1 MSKWSRIVV
10 GLGWFDGR
18 RSDCARLTPKRMSK
32 TNLLW
37 IYWIYCTRARTHAN
51 THSSREIISLFCLS
65 ILFWSGSLSY
75 SFFARVMFLRVVS
88 FLLLF
93 ARPQKIKSKIEN
105 ANLHEIYGRN
115 CSIFCHDKLAHSRQ
129 IEPIAGMIEWMNERK
144 KEITGAH
151 EIEKWDNEK
160 KHTKQANIRRTKKC
174 VIQCWIGAA
183 VAAAA
188 VNVVVFCC

>member
-1 MSKWSRIVV
+1 MISDRCWF
-10 GLGWFDGR
+10 GLVRWTSQWLRTLD
-18 RSDCARLTPKRMSK
+18 SE
-32 TNLLW
+32 TNVQNQSALDLLDLV
-37 IYWIYCTRARTHAN
+37 YTRTHAN

-105 ANLHEIYGRN
+105 ANLLEIYGRN

-129 IEPIAGMIEWMNERK
+129 IEPIAGMIEWTKERK
-144 KEITGAH
+144 KSLV
-151 EIEKWDNEK
+151 
-160 KHTKQANIRRTKKC
+160 HTKLKSETTKKSKR
-174 VIQCWIGAA
+174 
-183 VAAAA
+183 
-188 VNVVVFCC
+188 NKRT